1 MALCADMGKLVF
13 NAIVQLK
20 QLGQSI
26 DMDIAVFDE
35 QQMEAVTGIHDII
48 RSQFSYFFCVELLHF
63 RIAPACTPNKMCT
76 TIIA

>member
-20 QLGQSI
+20 QLCQGI

-48 RSQFSYFFCVELLHF
+48 
-63 RIAPACTPNKMCT
+63 
-76 TIIA
+76 